1 MSFQNY
7 QLLKT
12 EICISFKIDTTS
24 AGEVDRPE
32 AVTTF
37 AFAQN
42 SHAFV
47 SLGNKFW
54 TKVVTLQ
61 GLSFFVVAL
70 VSD

>member
-47 SLGNKFW
+47 SLGNKF
-54 TKVVTLQ
+54 
-61 GLSFFVVAL
+61 
-70 VSD
+70 